1 MVRAT
6 IFWMPT
12 DHILALLIAERDKLD
27 RAIEALSSLTKRR
40 GRGAKSKAGAKPARR
55 KKVAKPDDAGG

>member
-1 MVRAT
+1 
-6 IFWMPT
+6 MPT